1 MPDKRSYRRF
11 SLENSIFLKFDQY
24 PGQVIEGKLLDI
36 SFSGMSIFLKEN
48 IDPICVV
55 QTLVQ
60 FDVRTSVE
68 QRLFGRAKVV
78 HIKQSRLYA
87 QTGFRVGL
95 EFIEVDKETV
105 LNILDRLE
113 SIIIEQIRRRNQAPR
128 KDPGLF

>member
-11 SLENSIFLKFDQY
+11 SLENSIFLKFDQCS
-24 PGQVIEGKLLDI
+24 GQVIEGKLLDI

-48 IDPICVV
+48 IDPVSLV

-68 QRLFGRAKVV
+68 QRLFGRARVV
-78 HIKQSRLYA
+78 QIKQGRLYA

-95 EFIEVDKETV
+95 EFVEVDKGTV

-113 SIIIEQIRRRNQAPR
+113 SIIIEQIRRKNQVPR
-128 KDPGLF
+128 KDPGAF